1 MNKIDMNKISIVVLN
16 YLNYVDTI
24 ECVDSILEMK
34 YKFEGIIIV
43 DNNSKNKSYRVLN
56 YCQQ

>member
-43 DNNSKNKSYRVLN
+43 DNNSKN
-56 YCQQ
+56 